1 MPEKGT
7 KIEETNA
14 VLESELTETAT
25 EGEVEYDET
34 CRENFVSR
42 SSQSN
47 FEIPC
52 EHRFSLT
59 VLRDLARGRD
69 SEEKYFIQ
77 LTLLITGSGSMVAP
91 LGLCHCCGTVV
102 QLICWDFH
110 DSQHTPMIK

>member
-7 KIEETNA
+7 KIEEMNA

-47 FEIPC
+47 FDIPC

-69 SEEKYFIQ
+69 SEEKYFNVIYYWFWFNGSTSW
-77 LTLLITGSGSMVAP
+77 LVPLLWNSGTTDL
-91 LGLCHCCGTVV
+91 LG
-102 QLICWDFH
+102 F
-110 DSQHTPMIK
+110 S